1 MFMRSALVSA
11 AILAFASGAKASV
24 SITGIIDF
32 AGASVVQ
39 ARGIANDG
47 SIVGYRTVGGVTEG
61 FIRSGGVDTFFQNA
75 GANTFAIGINNNGSA
90 VGGSNIPGGQAAF
103 IRDSGGAFTT
113 FNPLG
118 NTNSS
123 AVGINDSGTT
133 VGARNSGNGAF
144 IRTSG
149 GTETSFTYSGGP
161 GDTIFNSNATDILND
176 GTIIG
181 HSVLLS
187 GGNFGGR
194 GWLSTDGGVT
204 FADIAAPGFAF
215 TFAWGG
221 NDAGLVVGD
230 VSNSPSLALRT
241 GFVLDRV
248 SGMYTY
254 FDVPGADWTVPTGIN
269 DAGQIAGFWRSAAD
283 GQVRGFTAVIPS
295 PGAAGLLA
303 AAGIVAARRRR
314 PYAKA

>member
-1 MFMRSALVSA
+1 MFMRSSLASA
-11 AILAFASGAKASV
+11 AMLAFASGAQASV

-32 AGASVVQ
+32 AGASAVQ

-75 GANTFAIGINNNGSA
+75 GTNTFAIGINNNGSA

-144 IRTSG
+144 IRTSD
-149 GTETSFTYSGGP
+149 GTETAFTYSGGP

-187 GGNFGGR
+187 GDNFGGR

-204 FADIAAPGFAF
+204 FADIAAPGLAF

-230 VSNSPSLALRT
+230 VSNSPSLSLRT

-248 SGMYTY
+248 SGTYTY
-254 FDVPGADWTVPTGIN
+254 FDIPGADWTVPTGIN

-283 GQVRGFTAVIPS
+283 GQVRGFTAVIPA
-295 PGAAGLLA
+295 PGAALALGFGGLLA
-303 AAGIVAARRRR
+303 VRRRR
-314 PYAKA
+314 D